1 MVGTQPL
8 VMFLADCHNYVLCRL
23 AVEYKLPIQYYFA
36 STGGVDRVIPSGH
49 VAGEARLR
57 VTLAVP

>member
-1 MVGTQPL
+1 MIGTQPL

-23 AVEYKLPIQYYFA
+23 AVEYKLPIQYCFA
-36 STGGVDRVIPSGH
+36 STGGAEYNIPSHPSGH

-57 VTLAVP
+57 